1 MGIERSALPERAIR
15 LPTDPDGTDRH
26 DARIRAL
33 MRLGREAALI
43 AFTLLASTESASAES
58 AWLLW
63 LTPIADNPQRQ
74 KSGSRE
80 RFHTLE
86 ECDRHATV
94 MLAELNLMYP
104 TGGLLEVRCLLDSV
118 DLRRPSQGNDDL

>member
-1 MGIERSALPERAIR
+1 M
-15 LPTDPDGTDRH
+15 DRH
-26 DARIRAL
+26 ELI
-33 MRLGREAALI
+33 RLGREAALI
-43 AFTLLASTESASAES
+43 TFTLLACIESASAES

-74 KSGSRE
+74 KSDSRE

-94 MLAELNLMYP
+94 ILAELDLMYP

>member
-1 MGIERSALPERAIR
+1 
-15 LPTDPDGTDRH
+15 
-26 DARIRAL
+26 

-43 AFTLLASTESASAES
+43 ALTLLASTESASAES

-63 LTPIADNPQRQ
+63 LTPIADN
-74 KSGSRE
+74 
-80 RFHTLE
+80 
-86 ECDRHATV
+86 RHATV

-118 DLRRPSQGNDDL
+118 ELWRPSQGNDDL